1 MRTSFNGGVLR
12 SVSVACDLIPYPL
25 LLKEKGDAC
34 DAAPVGP
41 PFSFRRRVGDEVAG
55 HKHPQSRAKALVL
68 ASFAILASLALLA
81 AAPAAAAEFP
91 PISAEERA
99 LTAVPG
105 EPNAPAVVLFRK
117 GEFLMAG
124 YGALH
129 GGNTSTLRVQVRMKI
144 LTEAGKNNG
153 EVVIAHTG
161 GERLHGFHG
170 RTVLPDGRIVPVAAD
185 ARFLRKTSALHETFT
200 TSVVFPA
207 VTVGAILDYEFE
219 LGFDDIFYL
228 EPWIFSAEVP
238 VRYAEVVFRTP
249 LDLAVQVWSRALAGV
264 QVKRDQ
270 TAAGYATRA
279 WVENLPPVPED
290 PYGPP
295 FRDLAAQMLLLPT
308 ARNAGVNHQP
318 LFDSWKSTCELI
330 GRAYDRFRRPDEGVA
345 QQARTIVG
353 SAASPRDKAAALYR
367 FVRDQI
373 ENEPSQGVLP
383 DPEIPL
389 EKVLAAR
396 KADRAEKGL
405 LLEAMLHA
413 AGVDSRLVWAAD
425 RDRVTIDPQLPSPSW
440 FDTLLVRVV
449 LDGQPV
455 YLDPSDPSLGFGGLR
470 GGHEGTAA
478 LLYDTR
484 KPEMITL
491 PETPFY
497 KSLRRAEIDLVL
509 GADGRLAGTGTLRLT
524 GQRAWRTIG
533 WQEGEAKAAEEWKE
547 WLEKRFKDFQVAAVQ
562 VVPSIED
569 STVTVTWTLAQRPEE
584 ALGDEASIVPSVPLG
599 PLAQPFVQ
607 PAADRR
613 TGVVFDELYRDEVE
627 LKLRWPAGWQLDAK
641 PQEKNLTA
649 KAVSISSHVE
659 VNAAGRTL
667 IYKRRFD
674 ISQRQI
680 ATSQEYENIRG
691 LFAEVEKN
699 DAQKLVLVR
708 H

>member
-1 MRTSFNGGVLR
+1 MPRLWCWPGDRGGWGDLPCEASPSQR
-12 SVSVACDLIPYPL
+12 APSALSPLVSLPAI
-25 LLKEKGDAC
+25 
-34 DAAPVGP
+34 
-41 PFSFRRRVGDEVAG
+41 
-55 HKHPQSRAKALVL
+55 
-68 ASFAILASLALLA
+68 ILASLALLA
-81 AAPAAAAEFP
+81 AAPGRAADFP
-91 PISAEERA
+91 PITAEERA

-105 EPNAPAVVLFRK
+105 EPNASAVVLFRK

-161 GERLHGFHG
+161 EERLHGFHG

-207 VTVGAILDYEFE
+207 VTVGAILDYEYE
-219 LGFDDIFYL
+219 IGFDDIFYI

-249 LDLAVQVWSRALAGV
+249 LDLAVQVWSRALTGV

-270 TAAGYATRA
+270 TAAGYATHA
-279 WVENLPPVPED
+279 WMENLPPVPED
-290 PYGPP
+290 PHGPP

-308 ARNAGVNHQP
+308 ARNTGSDHQP
-318 LFDSWKSTCELI
+318 LFDSWKSTCELVD
-330 GRAYDRFRRPDEGVA
+330 REYDRVRHQDGGVA
-345 QQARTIVG
+345 KTARELAGTG
-353 SAASPRDKAAALYR
+353 KDRTPRDKAQALYG

-373 ENEPSQGVLP
+373 ENDPGPGVLT
-383 DPEIPL
+383 DPAVPL

-396 KADRAEKGL
+396 RADGAEKGL

-425 RDRVTIDPQLPSPSW
+425 RDRVTVDPQLPSPSW

-455 YLDPSDPSLGFGGLR
+455 YLDPTDRSLGFGRLR

-497 KSLRRAEIDLVL
+497 KSLRRAEIDLTL
-509 GADGRLAGTGTLRLT
+509 GADGRLTGTGTLRLT
-524 GQRAWRTIG
+524 GQQSRRTIG

-562 VVPSIED
+562 VVPAIED

-584 ALGDEASIVPSVPLG
+584 ALGDEAGIVPSAPLG
-599 PLAQPFVQ
+599 PLGQPFVQ

-627 LKLRWPAGWQLDAK
+627 LKLHWPAGWQLDAR
-641 PQEKNLTA
+641 PQEKNLSA

-659 VNAAGRTL
+659 VNAADRTL

-674 ISQRQI
+674 VSQRQI
-680 ATSQEYENIRG
+680 ATSQEYENVRG
-691 LFAEVEKN
+691 LYAEVEKN

-708 H
+708 R